1 MSRTD
6 DIYRFQSAAL
16 AQTGS
21 VKFALSSRSGADFI
35 PQYLHL
41 MTDLSLMTIVLI
53 RLQASCVTSVNPDA
67 LRHHAGR

>member
-1 MSRTD
+1 MLFRTD

-21 VKFALSSRSGADFI
+21 VKFALCSRSGADFI
-35 PQYLHL
+35 PQYLL

-53 RLQASCVTSVNPDA
+53 RPHA
-67 LRHHAGR
+67 LLR